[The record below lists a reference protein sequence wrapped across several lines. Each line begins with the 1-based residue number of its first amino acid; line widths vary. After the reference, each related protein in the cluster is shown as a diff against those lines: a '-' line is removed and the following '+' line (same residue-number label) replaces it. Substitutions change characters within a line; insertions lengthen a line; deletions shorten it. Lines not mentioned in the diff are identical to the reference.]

1 MQKIYNFTK
10 TFLSHDHSFRY
21 LLSRIILR
29 LGINKFLKI
38 QRNGYAIRFSENNI
52 ASEMF
57 IQGKKFYRD
66 EEEFIISLLKDSSI
80 FIDIG
85 ANIGNLSLA
94 ASTIITQGQIHA
106 FEALPKTFHS
116 LQENI
121 KDNMKNIN
129 SYNVAVSDKTGEVSM
144 TDFYADDCNAIT
156 DQKSS
161 NTISV
166 RAETIDN
173 ILKDKN
179 TFIDLLKIDV
189 EGYELMALRGAEE
202 TLSRTKYVY
211 FELWDELTNKF
222 DYSGFE
228 IIDFLLERNFEVF
241 HLDNFIIGPPVTEKN
256 FPVIGECLAIL
267 KEN

>member
-85 ANIGNLSLA
+85 
-94 ASTIITQGQIHA
+94 
-106 FEALPKTFHS
+106 
-116 LQENI
+116 
-121 KDNMKNIN
+121 
-129 SYNVAVSDKTGEVSM
+129 
-144 TDFYADDCNAIT
+144 
-156 DQKSS
+156 
-161 NTISV
+161 
-166 RAETIDN
+166 
-173 ILKDKN
+173 
-179 TFIDLLKIDV
+179 
-189 EGYELMALRGAEE
+189 
-202 TLSRTKYVY
+202 
-211 FELWDELTNKF
+211 
-222 DYSGFE
+222 
-228 IIDFLLERNFEVF
+228 
-241 HLDNFIIGPPVTEKN
+241 
-256 FPVIGECLAIL
+256 
-267 KEN
+267 